1 MLGNN
6 IIQLPDYVHAKVV
19 ENELFIFV
27 DKTSETFCFN
37 DDVLWLIETLTTHNK
52 NITFSTLVKHAQH
65 TFSSE
70 TLPDIKTFLISQ
82 VKQLVKLRI
91 LLIMD

>member
-1 MLGNN
+1 MLDNHV
-6 IIQLPDYVHAKVV
+6 IQLPDYIHTQVV
-19 ENELFIFV
+19 ENEIFIFV

-70 TLPDIKTFLISQ
+70 TLPDINAFIIDQ
-82 VKQLVKLRI
+82 IEQLVTLRI
-91 LLIMD
+91 LLITD